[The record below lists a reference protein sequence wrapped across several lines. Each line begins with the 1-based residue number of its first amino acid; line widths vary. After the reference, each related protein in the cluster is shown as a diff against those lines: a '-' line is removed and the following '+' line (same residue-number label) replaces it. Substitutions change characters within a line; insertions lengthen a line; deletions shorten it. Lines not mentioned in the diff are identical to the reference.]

1 MNRSDR
7 WKTRWAK
14 IAAAAACVLL
24 LAPALQAAPEPAA
37 APTELNGDVIT
48 YTSKTGVMTARG
60 GMKMTQGSAV
70 LTGDAGEY
78 NTKTKEAVVTGNVK
92 VIKEGSTLTAAEV
105 RSFDEMKRL
114 LATGNALLVNKDG
127 ATAAGPRM
135 EYFPDRQYANITGG
149 ARLTNKDAVLTSS
162 VAEAFFK
169 EDRATADG
177 SVHIVSDARKL
188 DAVSDHGVYYGLNGK
203 NGRAELTGNVRAV
216 QDGNVLTGN
225 HVTMYLDD
233 SALDS
238 DGRSTLVIQPKN
250 KPAPDAKTAP
260 EPGKG
265 NQ

>member
-1 MNRSDR
+1 MNRNNQ
-7 WKTRWAK
+7 WKTRLGK
-14 IAAAAACVLL
+14 IVAAAACVLL
-24 LAPALQAAPEPAA
+24 LAPALQAAPEAA
-37 APTELNGDVIT
+37 NQPMELNGDVIT

-60 GMKMTQGSAV
+60 GIKMTQGAAV

-78 NTKTKEAVVTGNVK
+78 NTKTKEAVATGSVK

-105 RSFDEMKRL
+105 RSFDDMKRL

-135 EYFPDRQYANITGG
+135 EYFPDRQYGNVTGG
-149 ARLTNKDAVLTSS
+149 ARLTNKDAWLTSS
-162 VAEAFFK
+162 VAEVFFK

-177 SVHIVSDARKL
+177 NVHIVSDTRKL
-188 DAVSDHGVYYGLNGK
+188 DAVSDHGVYYGINGK
-203 NGRAELTGNVRAV
+203 NGRAVLTGNVRAV
-216 QDGNVLTGN
+216 QNGDVLTGN

-238 DGRSTLVIQPKN
+238 DGRSTLVIQPK
-250 KPAPDAKTAP
+250 KQTTPDAKTIS

-265 NQ
+265 NL